1 MVPGTCWGKLLC
13 ESTGRTQTMFDTLRF
28 ADRLKNSGFEN
39 RQAEG
44 MARALGDEVGKL
56 TERLVTKSHLTTE
69 IGALRS
75 DFTALDSRL
84 GTKFNALS
92 NEFHGLSARF
102 DALSAKVDALNMQ
115 VKFIFALLAV
125 LLALGLIDTVPG
137 MLS

>member
-1 MVPGTCWGKLLC
+1 
-13 ESTGRTQTMFDTLRF
+13 
-28 ADRLKNSGFEN
+28 
-39 RQAEG
+39 

-92 NEFHGLSARF
+92 AWPEREF